1 MCIRDRIKGIYM
13 NLDALDE
20 PVGVHRAQAMWYA
33 YIYALQHDLAEIS
46 VQLTY
51 CNLDTIELTKTAFL
65 GNLKYFRETFSFA
78 ELAEWFTRLT
88 DEYKKWADFQFAWQN
103 LRQASIKKLE
113 FPYAYRKGQKELA
126 SDVYRTIAR
135 RKNLFIQAPT
145 GVGKTISTVFPAV
158 KAVGEGLGD
167 KIFYLT
173 AKTITGTV
181 AKEAFELLRT
191 RGYQAKIIQLTAK
204 EKPVSYTHLDV
215 YKRQVIRCRSSRLMP
230 PMCAIT
236 SSSAWSGIKMCLAQQ
251 NSDGEESHDGLTG
264 LLYTSPPAYNI
275 GK

>member
-1 MCIRDRIKGIYM
+1 MHVTIDEIKGIYM

-20 PVGVHRAQAMWYA
+20 PVGVHRAQAMCYA

-167 KIFYLT
+167 KIFL
-173 AKTITGTV
+173 
-181 AKEAFELLRT
+181 
-191 RGYQAKIIQLTAK
+191 
-204 EKPVSYTHLDV
+204 
-215 YKRQVIRCRSSRLMP
+215 
-230 PMCAIT
+230 
-236 SSSAWSGIKMCLAQQ
+236 
-251 NSDGEESHDGLTG
+251 SDGEDDHGHG
-264 LLYTSPPAYNI
+264 
-275 GK
+275 GKGSI